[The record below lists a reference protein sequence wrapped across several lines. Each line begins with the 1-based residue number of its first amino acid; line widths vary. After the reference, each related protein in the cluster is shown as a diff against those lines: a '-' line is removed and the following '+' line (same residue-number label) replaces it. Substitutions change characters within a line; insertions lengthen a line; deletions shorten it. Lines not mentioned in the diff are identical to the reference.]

1 MTPRNIIQN
10 INQIAKSLRI
20 GRQEDAHEFLLYLL
34 DALERSAKNFK
45 TNISKDFVSNS
56 SDFDDNLIQKIFGG
70 KMVSSV
76 TCLKCKNTTKKID
89 NYLDISLQ
97 IFDSENV
104 EKCFENFCKPE
115 YLNGNNK
122 FFCENCKIKNDAVK
136 KFSFEK
142 CNFLIN
148 FSSKDINSAFKKV

>member
-1 MTPRNIIQN
+1 VTPRNIIQN

-20 GRQEDAHEFLLYLL
+20 GRQEDAHEFLLYTL

-45 TNISKDFVSNS
+45 INNSKIFVSNS

-104 EKCFENFCKPE
+104 ERCFENFCKPE
-115 YLNGNNK
+115 NLNGNNK
-122 FFCENCKIKNDAVK
+122 FFCENCKCKNDAVK

-142 CNFLIN
+142 CNFLFN
-148 FSSKDINSAFKKV
+148 FSS